1 MKRLLIAT
9 CLTIAYAAAP
19 SAGARDASAPSQAVS
34 EVTGSVVG
42 GSIIAVAVGGSL
54 VVASVAA
61 VGEGI
66 EVVLK
71 NVAKGSTA
79 TVRLSGKAAQ
89 QLSLAVGTVVE
100 VVATATGHVLMAS
113 GKAIAFIPNETGKAL
128 IRSSKSS

>member
-9 CLTIAYAAAP
+9 CLTLACAATP
-19 SAGARDASAPSQAVS
+19 FAGAADASAPSQAVS

-128 IRSSKSS
+128 IRSSKAS

>member
-9 CLTIAYAAAP
+9 CLTIACATAP
-19 SAGARDASAPSQAVS
+19 FAGAADASAPSQAVS

-89 QLSLAVGTVVE
+89 QLSLAVGTVVD
-100 VVATATGHVLMAS
+100 VVATATGHILMAS
-113 GKAIAFIPNETGKAL
+113 GKAIAFIPNEAGKAL

>member
-9 CLTIAYAAAP
+9 CLTFACAAAP
-19 SAGARDASAPSQAVS
+19 IAGAADASAPSQAVS
-34 EVTGSVVG
+34 EVTGSVIG

-61 VGEGI
+61 VGDGI

-100 VVATATGHVLMAS
+100 VVATATGHILMAS
-113 GKAIAFIPNETGKAL
+113 GKAIAFIPNEAGKAL
-128 IRSSKSS
+128 IRSSNLS